1 MFMEE
6 VTFELTG
13 KEGFTLTR
21 FDGGKDIPEGQIHEQ
36 NVRDGKAWM
45 FMRNNKHFNFNGT

>member
-1 MFMEE
+1 MEE

-13 KEGFTLTR
+13 KEGFTLRGLMEEKTFQKVR
-21 FDGGKDIPEGQIHEQ
+21 FMSKMSEMEKHG
-36 NVRDGKAWM
+36 M